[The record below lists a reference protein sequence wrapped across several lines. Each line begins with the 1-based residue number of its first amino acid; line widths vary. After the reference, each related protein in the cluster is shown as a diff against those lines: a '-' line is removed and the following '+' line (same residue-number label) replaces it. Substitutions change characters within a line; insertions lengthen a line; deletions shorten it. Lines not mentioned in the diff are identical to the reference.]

1 MSTPLALGMR
11 FRGRRVGRKIV
22 IARVVEGQRKAVFS
36 GHNRTTVFMN

>member
-22 IARVVEGQRKAVFS
+22 IARDEG
-36 GHNRTTVFMN
+36 GHKENSAL